1 MMSNVIESE
10 ANTVERNAELQ
21 DMCFSDFF
29 KDVNGFRP
37 RGSTW
42 DYYLGLSKPQLEK
55 ELDRMEASMEEQ
67 YQEKILEEKKAVASV
82 KAEIENAIK
91 LGAESEADAL
101 RWITQTEDFYSGQC
115 VEHWVWNRGIL
126 FTDYGK
132 ALVDKLLDVVKFK
145 EFA

>member
-1 MMSNVIESE
+1 MSNAISSE
-10 ANTVERNAELQ
+10 ANTIQRNTELQ

-29 KDVNGFRP
+29 KEVNGFRP

-42 DYYLGLSKPQLEK
+42 DYYLGLSPDALEK
-55 ELDRMEASMEEQ
+55 ALDRMDREMEIQ
-67 YQEKILEEKKAVASV
+67 YQESIRQKEEDLASV
-82 KAEIENAIK
+82 KAEIQQAID
-91 LGAESEADAL
+91 LGAKSEEDAL
-101 RWITQTEDFYSGQC
+101 RWITQSEDFYSGQC

-132 ALVDKLLDVVKFK
+132 ELVEKLLDVVKFK